1 MLKQL
6 LQFASLFW
14 ALVACTSFA
23 CAQSRNDDWEIGKVY
38 VPEDNPEI
46 FNAFIPRDFWPIELK
61 ELNEKLELH
70 QQQMLKQELNPV
82 VLESA
87 IYVATVNRELILSDN
102 SYWKFSGFSSSGL
115 VRVGRVS
122 FALRDAKGNRAEQPQ
137 LSSVNRFDAEGLI
150 EVESSNLENPLWFGF
165 QLAPEVEEKR
175 RLFSFELPRAKLGSM
190 LISADSN
197 LVLSSEQ
204 VVVEPIANPKDV
216 LGDRWPQSLEPRL
229 QPRQTW
235 WHVHL
240 SGVTKFE
247 LAISESVVD
256 RGHSFHHAI
265 SSCTINHLIGPDSI
279 TSNAIFQL
287 ASESG
292 GLPIQLK
299 LDPSQRVRSLT
310 VDGKVATWK
319 AVIAEEKSHYVQL
332 SSVNLSKGSR
342 VEIQTVAKRGALL
355 DTAVKVSKENANQ
368 APRQHTIA
376 LPGIEIANSFV
387 LSGTTNVSTDNSIE
401 LIQVLPENGP
411 RTVGSTHVHFSTV
424 GEKWQSQWSRQPGR
438 DQAVVADRE
447 ERWVANSLCRLAVQ
461 TSTISATV
469 NTVLTGSNLRSN
481 EVRIP
486 ILKGWSVDRIRFP
499 FDVSGKVR
507 SGIISSQ
514 AGDEIVLGWQGRP
527 DNFEVYMEVTASN
540 YLPGQTET
548 LSIEN
553 PRVLSLPQTSSP
565 MYYLIEDSS
574 KFRLRGSPSL
584 LSMSVSRRD
593 LSSWQQQLLGE
604 NDTTLYRDL
613 SSSQDKFVFDAYGDR
628 ASLSLASIFENTTN
642 GSYRLNTIL
651 SIVPANGNL
660 DRIQL
665 SLPNGEK
672 MGDWSFEYSSNSD
685 AGIPIQPKVLRADPN
700 TDLIVELP
708 LPVAASSPFQVIA
721 SRIWS
726 AQEPIDANRSES
738 IAIPM
743 ISAND
748 FALVD
753 SVILLPS
760 ELANFPETE
769 ELELLPSVGCCN
781 ADTMDLINKIRDKRS
796 TLLIDS
802 WVTARLEG
810 NQSRYLG
817 LKATRADRT
826 ENWIWN
832 QSLRHVVTSSGQIRH
847 DLSIDLQPSGNQSL
861 KINIPNGWSLL
872 SVTVNGLASN
882 QYSND
887 KEILEI
893 LNLGSQRI
901 GLEAVFES
909 QMDVLS
915 WHSRFRLDRPEYDV
929 PVLQSSEVLSIPPAY
944 AFLSTSLFT
953 ESPISIGVSFWPANW
968 WKLLSPDN
976 DTSAKR
982 SLHWSKLELA
992 SGSDEDSSQ
1001 FQVIHRATLASLS
1014 AVFLLILSIAA
1025 WILLHRWVRLW
1036 WWSCVVAGCCVTLL
1050 SGPATAIAQLA
1061 LLALILGAFARM
1073 VAFVARKPKSLP
1085 KRSPLSGA
1093 RASVTGLLL
1102 VFCISQSCQA
1112 QSSDID
1118 LKQSKVDEKR
1128 IFGVIIPYNGSVDS
1142 PGEYAYI
1149 PKELRDLL
1157 PGSTTTPAPKQI
1169 EPKIVSASLV
1179 MKLRQD
1185 PRDVSPV
1192 HEFNVEMKLQIY
1204 DSNSSILLP
1213 FNLEVL
1219 RPTSLILNGQPRL
1232 LGVRY
1237 FEEAED
1243 RSGIIFR
1250 PDSTG
1255 AVTISIQFQ
1264 PTLPESPDR
1273 KYKFSTP
1280 IPAVPNSVL
1289 RIVPNALTTGLV
1301 TNASGG
1307 FQRTLSGDIS
1317 ANLGPISELEVE
1329 WSESDRVAQAIAA
1342 EYGSETWVRD
1352 FGDGLCVASQIILDR
1367 GRSTQDEFDLFV
1379 DSDWEPVGST
1389 WGSAELVSSTVVPAL
1404 KRRVIR
1410 IRLDE
1415 SAGALI
1421 TIRMLLAQ
1429 RSQIRST
1436 ALEVPF
1442 LMIDRLALKAKYFWW
1457 SADKDADWIPEGI
1470 ESLPVR
1476 TSRDDWGDLK
1486 LATDRT
1492 GYQIIGSSIKLR
1504 QQANGQL
1511 SNTQVES
1518 STLRVYSSHTELEFD
1533 ASWERMTLQSDDIS
1547 VQLPPRSTLRKVEIN
1562 GKSITPSQTNSNRL
1576 TIPANLTNQ
1585 LANRIRV
1592 SVELPPMQ
1600 GEVDALPRIL
1610 IESSQPRQSSY
1621 AVYRG
1626 ADLQLNFLPTDSGL
1640 VFTSA
1645 TTATRRANLENME
1658 VFVGE
1663 ANLPTEML
1671 SDRRLSAQLEIQ
1683 RAKIADQSAFTIQLS
1698 RHASGWRA
1706 TVRCEWKDPSTQ
1718 VDYAFF
1724 EVPATLRDSIDAAPL
1739 TSIFKPHRDNSRTT
1753 LCIPVP
1759 VQTSQL
1765 DKRLVEFSFPIASL
1779 SSTQSFA
1786 LPSIVSLHGNPATP
1800 VVMLPKKV
1808 DGRAVSWTTSGAL
1821 VNAKWFEEAGAQPQ
1835 DDFQY
1840 LAFTASQN
1848 KLSWQFSES
1857 QRQQARVD
1865 LVWMDLTSS
1874 TRGKVAGIM
1883 NYWITPRS
1891 QVTQVFE
1898 IPSNCEVLGVE
1909 CGTRRTNWSVDQNQ
1923 LRVTLQPNSVPIVIR
1938 VMAQWKLATSDR
1950 SSINYPKPLNAE
1962 LPERFFLSKSST
1974 GTWSPTDQPLES
1986 ELQQQAI
1993 IDHWSSIVAETMDS
2007 LSSMPKASALNWLK
2021 SWHPQSLSIKLD
2033 KPISSSVSASLL
2045 STVDINDDSQI
2056 TVAELWQRAEEFGQ
2070 SDSINALDLNT
2081 NSAGLQ
2087 SISQVKWS
2095 IVGEGL
2101 ELKRENAVIQY
2112 RSPNYVAAI
2121 AVIVLG
2127 VLGALV
2133 APRSKN
2139 VLLSLLAAQPWIYW
2153 ILLAAILAWI
2163 LPIVWPAV
2171 FVAFVALWMAV
2182 SQFIENHRRSRRF
2195 GF

>member
-1 MLKQL
+1 MLKRL
-6 LQFASLFW
+6 LQFALLFP
-14 ALVACTSFA
+14 ALAICSSILE
-23 CAQSRNDDWEIGKVY
+23 AQSRSDDWEIGKVF

-70 QQQMLKQELNPV
+70 QQQMLKQELNPA
-82 VLESA
+82 VLDLA
-87 IYVATVNRELILSDN
+87 MYVATVNRELILSDN
-102 SYWKFSGFSSSGL
+102 SYWKFSGFSSNGL
-115 VRVGRVS
+115 VRVGHVS

-137 LSSVNRFDAEGLI
+137 LSSVNRFDTEGLI
-150 EVESSNLENPLWFGF
+150 EVESNNLDNPLWFGF
-165 QLAPEVEEKR
+165 QLAPEVEENR
-175 RLFSFELPRAKLGSM
+175 RLFSFEIPRAKLGSM

-197 LVLSSEQ
+197 LVLTSEQ
-204 VVVEPIANPKDV
+204 VVVEPISNPKEV
-216 LGDRWPQSLEPRL
+216 LGDRWPPSLEPRL

-240 SGVTKFE
+240 SGVTRFD

-265 SSCTINHLIGPDSI
+265 SSCTINHQIGPDSI
-279 TSNAIFQL
+279 TSNATFQL

-342 VEIQTVAKRGALL
+342 IEIQTVAKRETLQ
-355 DTAVKVSKENANQ
+355 DTAVKLPNDKANQ
-368 APRQHTIA
+368 PVRQQTIA

-387 LSGTTNVSTDNSIE
+387 LSGITNVSTDNSIE
-401 LIQVLPENGP
+401 LVQVLPDSGL
-411 RTVGSTHVHFSTV
+411 RTVGSTHVHFGVV
-424 GEKWQSQWSRQPGR
+424 GEKWQLHWSRQPGR
-438 DQAVVADRE
+438 DQAIVADRE
-447 ERWVANSLCRLAVQ
+447 ERWMANSLCRLAIQ

-507 SGIISSQ
+507 SGIVSSQ

-548 LSIEN
+548 LTIEN
-553 PRVLSLPQTSSP
+553 PRILSLPQASSP

-574 KFRLRGSPSL
+574 RFRLRGSPSL
-584 LSMSVSRRD
+584 LSMSVSKRD
-593 LSSWQQQLLGE
+593 LSSWQQQLLSE

-613 SSSQDKFVFDAYGDR
+613 SNAQDKFVFDAYGDR
-628 ASLSLASIFENTTN
+628 ASLSFASIFEIASN

-651 SIVPANGNL
+651 SVVPANGNL

-665 SLPNGEK
+665 SLPSNEK
-672 MGDWSFEYSSNSD
+672 LSDWSFEFSGNSD
-685 AGIPIQPKVLRADPN
+685 AGIRLEPKELRTEPSADVL
-700 TDLIVELP
+700 VELP
-708 LPVAASSPFQVIA
+708 LPMAASSPFHVIA
-721 SRIWS
+721 SRIWT
-726 AQEPIDANRSES
+726 ATDTNRSES
-738 IAIPM
+738 LAIPM

-760 ELANFPETE
+760 GLANFSNSE

-781 ADTMDLINKIRDKRS
+781 ADMMDLINKIRDKRS

-802 WVTARLEG
+802 WITARLEG
-810 NQSRYLG
+810 NQSRYLN
-817 LKATRADRT
+817 LKTTRADRN

-847 DLSIDLQPSGNQSL
+847 SLSIDLQPSGNQPL
-861 KINIPNGWSLL
+861 KIGIPTDWSLL
-872 SVTVNGLASN
+872 SVTINGLASN

-887 KEILEI
+887 NGVLEF
-893 LNLGSQRI
+893 LNLGPQRNS
-901 GLEAVFES
+901 LEAVFES
-909 QMDVLS
+909 PMNVLS
-915 WHSRFRLDRPEYDV
+915 WYSQFGLDRPEYDV
-929 PVLQSSEVLSIPPAY
+929 PVLQSSETLSIPPAY
-944 AFLSTSLFT
+944 AVMSTSVFS
-953 ESPISIGVSFWPANW
+953 ESPLSSSVSLWPANW
-968 WKLLSPDN
+968 WNLFDPDK
-976 DTSAKR
+976 DTASVK
-982 SLHWSKLELA
+982 SGVHWSWVDVA
-992 SGSDEDSSQ
+992 PGSEGETPK
-1001 FQVIHRATLASLS
+1001 FHVMHKATLASLS

-1025 WILLHRWVRLW
+1025 WILLHRWVRFW
-1036 WWSCVVAGCCVTLL
+1036 WWSCIVAGCCVTLS
-1050 SGPATAIAQLA
+1050 SGLATAIAQIVLLA
-1061 LLALILGAFARM
+1061 LLLGAFARM
-1073 VAFVARKPKSLP
+1073 VAFVARKPKSML

-1093 RASVTGLLL
+1093 RATLTGLFIICF
-1102 VFCISQSCQA
+1102 VTQNCQA

-1128 IFGVIIPYNGSVDS
+1128 IFGVIIPFNGSVDS

-1157 PGSTTTPAPKQI
+1157 PGSTTAPTPKLI

-1264 PTLPESPDR
+1264 PTVAESPDR

-1280 IPAVPNSVL
+1280 IPAVPNAVL

-1379 DSDWEPVGST
+1379 DSDWEPVGSK
-1389 WGSAELVSSTVVPAL
+1389 WGSADLISSTVVPAL

-1415 SAGALI
+1415 SAGSLI

-1429 RSQIRST
+1429 RSQIRLT
-1436 ALEVPF
+1436 TLEVPF
-1442 LMIDRLALKAKYFWW
+1442 LMIDRLALKGKYFWW
-1457 SADKDADWIPEGI
+1457 STDKDADWIPEGI

-1504 QQANGQL
+1504 QQASSQL

-1518 STLRVYSSHTELEFD
+1518 STLRVYSSHTELDFD

-1547 VQLPPRSTLRKVEIN
+1547 VQLPPFSTVRKVEIN
-1562 GKSITPSQTNSNRL
+1562 NKSITPSQLNSNRL

-1600 GEVDALPRIL
+1600 GVVEGLPRIL

-1621 AVYRG
+1621 IVYRG
-1626 ADLQLNFLPTDSGL
+1626 ADLQLKFLPTDSGL

-1671 SDRRLSAQLEIQ
+1671 GDGRLSAQLEIR
-1683 RAKIADQSAFTIQLS
+1683 RATTSDQSAFTIQLS
-1698 RHASGWRA
+1698 RQASGWRA
-1706 TVRCEWKDPSTQ
+1706 TARCEWNDPATQ
-1718 VDYAFF
+1718 VDYAVF

-1759 VQTSQL
+1759 APANQIN
-1765 DKRLVEFSFPIASL
+1765 KRIVEFSFPIASL
-1779 SSTQSFA
+1779 SSTQSFV
-1786 LPSIVSLHGNPATP
+1786 LPSIIAHHGTPATP
-1800 VVMLPKKV
+1800 TVVLPNKV
-1808 DGRAVSWTTSGAL
+1808 DGRAISWMTAGST
-1821 VNAKWFEEAGAQPQ
+1821 VNAKWFEEAGVQPQ
-1835 DDFQY
+1835 DEFQY
-1840 LAFTASQN
+1840 LTFMASQN

-1857 QRQQARVD
+1857 KRQQARVD
-1865 LVWMDLTSS
+1865 LIWMDLTSS

-1891 QVTQVFE
+1891 QVTQIFE
-1898 IPSNCEVLGVE
+1898 IPTNCEVLGVE
-1909 CGTRRTNWSVDQNQ
+1909 CGTRRTNWSIEQNQ

-1938 VMAQWKLATSDR
+1938 VMAQWKLASSDR
-1950 SSINYPKPLNAE
+1950 SLINYPKPLNAE

-1974 GTWSPTDQPLES
+1974 GTWSPTDKPLDS
-1986 ELQQQAI
+1986 ELHQQAI
-1993 IDHWSSIVAETMDS
+1993 VDQWASIVAETMDS

-2021 SWHPQSLSIKLD
+2021 SWRPQSLSITLD
-2033 KPISSSVSASLL
+2033 KPIGSTVSSSIL

-2056 TVAELWQRAEEFGQ
+2056 TVAELWQHAEEFGQ
-2070 SDSINALDLNT
+2070 SDSIVDLDLKT
-2081 NSAGLQ
+2081 NKTGLM
-2087 SISQVKWS
+2087 SIAQVKWS
-2095 IVGEGL
+2095 IVGDGL
-2101 ELKRENAVIQY
+2101 EITRESAVIQY
-2112 RSPNYVAAI
+2112 RSPNYFAAI
-2121 AVIVLG
+2121 AVVVLG
-2127 VLGALV
+2127 VTGAFV

-2139 VLLSLLAAQPWIYW
+2139 LVLSLLAAQPWIYW
-2153 ILLAAILAWI
+2153 MLLALILAWI
-2163 LPIVWPAV
+2163 LPITWPSV
-2171 FVAFVALWMAV
+2171 FVALVALWMAA
-2182 SQFIENHRRSRRF
+2182 SQFIENHRRTRRF